1 MAETASHDDV
11 RSSGPAGGLPDHL
24 PAPRWAWGSWKN
36 ISWAFGL
43 VALRMLLFGAVLY
56 GILKPALDRGDERRT
71 GSTPELVQNVILTAL
86 SVVFVLA
93 FLHGVARV
101 SWRDLG
107 FSRDRLGRNLAL
119 GVGVFAV
126 GLLYIAFRLDNIDT
140 SLGEAWQQVTGY
152 SVRQRVLMLL
162 VGIHVV
168 FGEEVIFRG
177 YLQPALRARFSPAV
191 AIGVTS
197 IIFAAYH
204 ADFSPTVF
212 AGIAGWG
219 VIWGIARERSR
230 STIPSSVAHFLN
242 WAVLGWL

>member
-1 MAETASHDDV
+1 MEETAPRDDA
-11 RSSGPAGGLPDHL
+11 RSSGPAGGRSSHL
-24 PAPRWAWGSWKN
+24 PAPRWPWGSWKQ

-43 VALRMLLFGAVLY
+43 VALRMAIFGAVLY
-56 GILKPALDRGDERRT
+56 GILKPALDRGEERRT
-71 GSTPELVQNVILTAL
+71 GSTPELVENVILTAL
-86 SVVFVLA
+86 SVVFVLV

-107 FSRDRLGRNLAL
+107 FSRDRLGQNLAL
-119 GVGVFAV
+119 GVGVFAA
-126 GLLYIAFRLDNIDT
+126 GLLYIAFRLYTIDT

-152 SVRQRVLMLL
+152 SLRQRVLL
-162 VGIHVV
+162 VLVAVHVV

-197 IIFAAYH
+197 IVFAAYH
-204 ADFSPTVF
+204 ADLSPMVF
-212 AGIAGWG
+212 AGNVGWG
-219 VIWGIARERSR
+219 VIWGITRERSR

-242 WAVLGWL
+242 WSVLGWL